1 MLICSC
7 KHSSLQA
14 FQFFADTI
22 ILFRKYNLGKEPM
35 TEPEN
40 IENRVTAVETD
51 NETLREI
58 VLGALQIAAQNTSAI
73 ATLTADVRSLERLF
87 AEYAERSE
95 RDRLALVGM
104 QTEVRRAI
112 ELFLERDR
120 NDDNN

>member
-1 MLICSC
+1 
-7 KHSSLQA
+7 
-14 FQFFADTI
+14 
-22 ILFRKYNLGKEPM
+22 M

-40 IENRVTAVETD
+40 FDNRVTALEAD
-51 NETLREI
+51 NEALREI
-58 VLGALQIAAQNTSAI
+58 VLGALQIAAQNASAI